1 MNNELKSA
9 IDAAKEAGS
18 IIMKYYKSKY
28 EIRDKSYHN
37 PVTTAD
43 NAADNYLRETL
54 TAAYPDY
61 GWLSEETVDSAD
73 RLKCSRTWV
82 VDPLDGTKEFIEG
95 VDHFVVSVGL
105 VEDGQPIVGVLYNPA
120 SDELFTAAKS
130 DGAFLDGKRL
140 YCSTEKDFK
149 KMVILNSRS
158 ETRNGLWGPYSSDFQ
173 EQRPIGSVAYKLG
186 LTSAAK
192 ADIFASL
199 RPKNEW
205 DICAGHCILREA
217 GGEMVNL
224 EGKPITYNNP
234 KTLITPGLIASNADI
249 LQDSINLFK
258 QVKD

>member
-1 MNNELKSA
+1 MNKELKSA

-28 EIRDKSYHN
+28 EICDKSYHN

-43 NAADNYLRETL
+43 HAADTYLKNNL
-54 TAAYPDY
+54 TKAYPEY
-61 GWLSEETVDSAD
+61 GWLSEETVDTKS
-73 RLKCSRTWV
+73 RLDKSRTWI

-95 VDHFVVSVGL
+95 VDHFVVSVAL

-120 SDELFTAAKS
+120 SDELFSAVKG
-130 DGAFLDGKRL
+130 DGAFLDGERL
-140 YCSTEKDFK
+140 SCSTKTDFK
-149 KMVILNSRS
+149 KMIILNSRS
-158 ETRNGLWGPYSSDFQ
+158 ETRNGLWEPYASDFQ

-217 GGEMVNL
+217 GGEMVNM
-224 EGKPITYNNP
+224 EGKPITYNNK
-234 KTLITPGLIASNADI
+234 KTLITPGLIASNVDI
-249 LQDSINLFK
+249 LKDSINLFK
-258 QVKD
+258 RKL

>member
-1 MNNELKSA
+1 MKNELKSA

-43 NAADNYLRETL
+43 HAADKYLRETL
-54 TAAYPDY
+54 TKAYPEY
-61 GWLSEETVDSAD
+61 GWLSEETVDTKS
-73 RLKCSRTWV
+73 RLDKNRTWV

-95 VDHFVVSVGL
+95 VDHFVVSIAL
-105 VEDGQPIVGVLYNPA
+105 VENGEPIVGVLYNPA
-120 SDELFTAAKS
+120 SDELFSAAKG
-130 DGAFLDGKRL
+130 DGAFLDGERL

-158 ETRNGLWGPYSSDFQ
+158 ETRNGLWKPYALDFQ

-217 GGEMVNL
+217 DGEMVNL

-234 KTLITPGLIASNADI
+234 KTLITPGLIAVNTEI
-249 LQDSINLFK
+249 LEESIILFNQK
-258 QVKD
+258 K